1 MKERKSKKSENANRN
16 VIIFISA
23 FIIWLYFIV
32 VGGVLL
38 ITNVSLWIKLIHIVI
53 TLVYT
58 IWGYGKILKREKELK
73 RRKIEK
79 EKKIL
84 EELKIQYSEYVELV
98 DKKVKERL
106 MQNISK
112 ENFES
117 IINTNCEYLSSF
129 SNKLDWV
136 CKNRIVGKPDSFIV
150 ATCMMYSLIEK
161 PKIRIIQSLDEETKK
176 KLVYVNIEIAIN
188 CALEIISE
196 PKTYYKDT
204 NGNWVEEKHP
214 KVDIVVPNG
223 LIRDYKLYN
232 RIRNAVY
239 KDRYAHQ
246 TTSIMQFSN
255 LLHLIYL
262 NCQ

>member
-1 MKERKSKKSENANRN
+1 MKERKFKKSENANRN

-53 TLVYT
+53 AVVYT
-58 IWGYGKILKREKELK
+58 IWGYKKIMKLEKENE

-79 EKKIL
+79 EKKML
-84 EELKIQYSEYVELV
+84 EELKNQYNEYVEVV
-98 DKKVKERL
+98 DKKVQEVS
-106 MQNISK
+106 NY
-112 ENFES
+112 
-117 IINTNCEYLSSF
+117 YLRKDVITLLIDTDCKYLFTF
-129 SNKLDWV
+129 SNKLDWI
-136 CKNRIVGKPDSFIV
+136 CKNRIVCKPDSFIIE
-150 ATCMMYSLIEK
+150 ACMMYSLMEK
-161 PKIRIIQSLDEETKK
+161 PKIRIIQALDEKEKII
-176 KLVYVNIEIAIN
+176 LINLNLEIAIS

-196 PKTYYKDT
+196 PKTYYIDS
-204 NGNWVEEKHP
+204 NGDWIEEKHP

-223 LIRDYKLYN
+223 LIRDSKLYD
-232 RIRNAVY
+232 RIKNAIY
-239 KDRYAHQ
+239 NDYYADQ
-246 TTSIMQFSN
+246 KTSIMQFSN

>member
-1 MKERKSKKSENANRN
+1 M
-16 VIIFISA
+16 
-23 FIIWLYFIV
+23 
-32 VGGVLL
+32 
-38 ITNVSLWIKLIHIVI
+38 TNL
-53 TLVYT
+53 
-58 IWGYGKILKREKELK
+58 
-73 RRKIEK
+73 
-79 EKKIL
+79 
-84 EELKIQYSEYVELV
+84 Q
-98 DKKVKERL
+98 
-106 MQNISK
+106 
-112 ENFES
+112 
-117 IINTNCEYLSSF
+117 
-129 SNKLDWV
+129 
-136 CKNRIVGKPDSFIV
+136 
-150 ATCMMYSLIEK
+150 
-161 PKIRIIQSLDEETKK
+161 TKK